1 MDTLQP
7 RAAALVTRSTTS
19 IVDVSEP
26 GARKTGCKDGPV
38 RHLEAVV
45 FDLGETLVDETRQ
58 WSEWADWLGVSTFT
72 LFAAMGAAIGD
83 RRHHLDA
90 FEAIR
95 PDFDL
100 AAERAEREAAGRPW
114 RLGSEDLYPD
124 AVPSLD
130 ALSEAGFR
138 IGIVGNQPAAVESML
153 PEIHSR
159 ADVVGSSG
167 SWGVEKPDPAFFER
181 VIAEMGCPAAVIAYV
196 GDRLDN
202 DVLPAIAA
210 GMTGIHLRRGPWG
223 VIQAGWPEA
232 AAATAS
238 VADLRELVGIVSI
251 CRQ

>member
-1 MDTLQP
+1 V
-7 RAAALVTRSTTS
+7 LVQA
-19 IVDVSEP
+19 I
-26 GARKTGCKDGPV
+26 
-38 RHLEAVV
+38 EAVV
-45 FDLGETLVDETRQ
+45 LDLGETLVDETRQ
-58 WSEWADWLGVSTFT
+58 WSEWAAWLGVSTFT
-72 LFAAMGAAIGD
+72 LFGAMGAAIAD

-95 PDFDL
+95 PGFDL
-100 AAERAEREAAGRPW
+100 AVERAEQESAGCPW
-114 RLGSEDLYPD
+114 RLGSDDLYPD
-124 AVPSLD
+124 AVPCLD
-130 ALSEAGFR
+130 ALRELGLR

-181 VIAEMGCPAAVIAYV
+181 VIAEMDCPAAAIAYV

-210 GMTGIHLRRGPWG
+210 GMAGIHLRRGPWG

-238 VADLRELVGIVSI
+238 VAVLHELVDFLGRSGESSPS
-251 CRQ
+251 

>member
-1 MDTLQP
+1 MQ
-7 RAAALVTRSTTS
+7 
-19 IVDVSEP
+19 
-26 GARKTGCKDGPV
+26 
-38 RHLEAVV
+38 HLEAVV

-58 WSEWADWLGVSTFT
+58 WTEWADWLGVSTFT
-72 LFAAMGAAIGD
+72 LLGAMGAAIAE
-83 RRHHLDA
+83 RRHHLEA

-95 PDFDL
+95 PGFDL
-100 AAERAEREAAGRPW
+100 DSERAEREAAGCPW
-114 RLGSEDLYPD
+114 RLGSDDLYLD
-124 AVPSLD
+124 AVPCLD
-130 ALSEAGFR
+130 ALRHAGCR

-223 VIQAGWPEA
+223 FIQARWPEA
-232 AAATAS
+232 SAATAS
-238 VADLRELVGIVSI
+238 VADLNELVGILGGVAPSNGW
-251 CRQ
+251 